1 MKPSVGQ
8 IVLVVAILNS
18 AAFIVTVIVTKLL
31 LAWIEG
37 HS

>member
-1 MKPSVGQ
+1 MNPTVGQ

-18 AAFIVTVIVTKLL
+18 AAFIMTVIVTKLL
-31 LAWIEG
+31 MAWFAG